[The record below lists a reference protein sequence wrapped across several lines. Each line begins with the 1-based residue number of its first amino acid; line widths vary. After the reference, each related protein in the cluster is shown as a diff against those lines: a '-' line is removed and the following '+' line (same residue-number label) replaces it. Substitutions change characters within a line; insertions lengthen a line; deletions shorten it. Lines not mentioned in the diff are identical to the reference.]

1 VRIKVDKNF
10 DIVKK
15 AIDEWDPYG
24 LLSAEALSDEFDH
37 ESRSIANKISRES
50 SVKDIAI
57 IISKV
62 FSSAFESVSADEC
75 REAAEKITG
84 AMRKK

>member
-1 VRIKVDKNF
+1 VDKKF
-10 DIVKK
+10 DIVKQ

-24 LLSAEALSDEFDH
+24 LLTTGAPSDEFDRK
-37 ESRSIANKISRES
+37 SRRIANKISKES

-62 FSSAFESVSADEC
+62 CQVHLNPFRQTNVGK
-75 REAAEKITG
+75 RL
-84 AMRKK
+84 KK